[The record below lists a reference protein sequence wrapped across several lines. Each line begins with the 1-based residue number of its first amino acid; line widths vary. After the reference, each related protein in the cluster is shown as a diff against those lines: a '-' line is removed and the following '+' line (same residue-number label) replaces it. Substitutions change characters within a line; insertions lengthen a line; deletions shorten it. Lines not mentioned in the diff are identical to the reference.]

1 MADDPDPQYPTAEQY
16 RERANLVRQRAET
29 MNDADIRRQ
38 LLNIAMQYERL
49 ADSMTAHVLTEL
61 RPAPLG
67 SPDGQNPKQLLQV
80 EIPARKGTLHPRY

>member
-1 MADDPDPQYPTAEQY
+1 MADDPDPQYLTAEQY

-49 ADSMTAHVLTEL
+49 ADSMD
-61 RPAPLG
+61 RSRWG
-67 SPDGQNPKQLLQV
+67 
-80 EIPARKGTLHPRY
+80 

>member
-49 ADSMTAHVLTEL
+49 ADSME
-61 RPAPLG
+61 RSRWG
-67 SPDGQNPKQLLQV
+67 G
-80 EIPARKGTLHPRY
+80 